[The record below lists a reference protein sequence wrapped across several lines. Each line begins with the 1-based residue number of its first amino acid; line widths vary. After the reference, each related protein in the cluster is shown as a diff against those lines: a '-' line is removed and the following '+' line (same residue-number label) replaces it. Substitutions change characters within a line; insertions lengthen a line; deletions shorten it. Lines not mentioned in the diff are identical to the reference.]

1 MLGTYLNQLKTYL
14 LIYFGIKIKLSIFL
28 FRLKE
33 DTAVGSVI
41 YHLTGFD
48 GDNDQVTFG
57 VTSNPDN
64 VVKIVNDPEGKNEA
78 DVLLSR

>member
-1 MLGTYLNQLKTYL
+1 M
-14 LIYFGIKIKLSIFL
+14 
-28 FRLKE
+28 
-33 DTAVGSVI
+33 I

-64 VVKIVNDPEGKNEA
+64 VVKILNDPKGKNEA